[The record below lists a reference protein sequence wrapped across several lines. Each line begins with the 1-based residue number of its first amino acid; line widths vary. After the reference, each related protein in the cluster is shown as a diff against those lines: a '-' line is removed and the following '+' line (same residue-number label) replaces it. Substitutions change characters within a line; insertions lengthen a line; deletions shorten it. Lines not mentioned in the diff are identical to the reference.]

1 MLSARTYRRGPTGD
15 VWRFTSVAAAAVVV
29 TGLLPWDETSDV
41 TKRMAPILDF
51 LVAITVLAERAEV
64 AMVFESPRARR
75 RIWPRSRTPG
85 LFLLVTVLATVTTIL
100 LGLDTTAVLLT
111 PVVLSLAAQLQLSP
125 LPLAMVT
132 VWLANTAS
140 LLLPGVE
147 SDQSAGDAA
156 TSPDAPSARPPARWH
171 RGGDTKLS

>member
-1 MLSARTYRRGPTGD
+1 
-15 VWRFTSVAAAAVVV
+15 
-29 TGLLPWDETSDV
+29 
-41 TKRMAPILDF
+41 MAPILDF
-51 LVAITVLAERAEV
+51 LVAITVLAERPEV
-64 AMVFESPRARR
+64 AMVFDIAAREAVNLAR
-75 RIWPRSRTPG
+75 GRTPG
-85 LFLLVTVLATVTTIL
+85 LFLLVAVPATVTTIL

-147 SDQSAGDAA
+147 SDQPAGDAA
-156 TSPDAPSARPPARWH
+156 TSSDAPSARPPARWH
-171 RGGDTKLS
+171 RGGHTKLS